1 METSLALRALRLAA
15 VAVPVGLSC
24 ALGAVPAASTT
35 PFDTAVVPHAFQATT
50 SAFGSQI
57 AVDLPGAPLTDTPLD
72 SGGPSG
78 EASLD
83 SLGEGTGF
91 ASFPDPGHFIL
102 SLPGLVAGLLGTGA
116 SGLPPVNLPPL
127 PSYPFEVTANSTT
140 PTASTGEGSYSLN
153 ATDSPTESSGSAS
166 AGLQLD
172 VGLSTAR
179 LTSASSI
186 TVGPDGTVVATAT
199 SDIEGLT
206 VGPVTIGEITS
217 TATETMDAT
226 GQVTPASS
234 ITIDG
239 ARVGTLPVEISTQG
253 LNVAGT
259 TAPLPLSS
267 IIDSVL
273 KAQHITVSVATAQIH
288 AGRVVAPSI
297 EIDGPVP
304 SKGIGTAE
312 GSFTITLGGATAAMQ
327 STTGGGPGVPPSST
341 GTVAGSGP
349 TGPSVSGALPPG
361 PGRSVLPRG
370 AGVATVVAG
379 TTPTPEVAPAALVGL
394 FDIRSLYLIICAA
407 AVAAFGVGQLTRWIG
422 VRVPW
427 TSTDG

>member
-1 METSLALRALRLAA
+1 
-15 VAVPVGLSC
+15 VAVP
-24 ALGAVPAASTT
+24 LGASCLLSAAPASSTAS
-35 PFDTAVVPHAFQATT
+35 PEAAVQPHAFQAT
-50 SAFGSQI
+50 AAAVGSEI

-91 ASFPDPGHFIL
+91 ASFPDPGQFLL

-116 SGLPPVNLPPL
+116 SGLPPIHLPPL
-127 PSYPFEVTANSTT
+127 PSYPFEVTADSTT
-140 PTASTGEGSYSLN
+140 PTASTGEGSYALE
-153 ATDSPTESSGSAS
+153 ATDAPTRVSGSAS

-179 LTSASSI
+179 LTSDSSI

-199 SDIEGLT
+199 SEIQGLT
-206 VGPVTIGEITS
+206 VGPVAIGQITT

-226 GQVTPASS
+226 GIVTPTTS

-239 ARVGTLPVEISTQG
+239 ARVGSVPVEISTKG
-253 LNVAGT
+253 VNAAGT
-259 TAPLPLSS
+259 TVQLPLSS
-267 IIDSVL
+267 IIDRTL
-273 KAQHITVSVATAQIH
+273 KSQGITFSVATAQLH
-288 AGRVVAPSI
+288 EGRVIAPSI

-304 SKGIGTAE
+304 SKRIGTAE
-312 GSFTITLGGATAAMQ
+312 GSYTVTLGGATAALQ
-327 STTGGGPGVPPSST
+327 SSLGT
-341 GTVAGSGP
+341 GTVNPAPPSTGSAAGSGATAP
-349 TGPSVSGALPPG
+349 GGSGGLPPVTG
-361 PGRSVLPRG
+361 SSSLPP
-370 AGVATVVAG
+370 AGGTAPDVAG
-379 TTPTPEVAPAALVGL
+379 ATTAPTVAPAALIGL
-394 FDIRSLYLIICAA
+394 FDIRSLYLVVFAA
-407 AVAAFGVGQLTRWIG
+407 ALAAFGMGQLTRWIG